1 MRFTMREPLAQTM
14 TNCLHLRNF
23 TRLNET
29 ELLMLLE
36 RRNHPE
42 VRKWMTNSELI
53 TPAEHLRFCVHLQE
67 QPDTLMLLAEFNE
80 KPTGVISF
88 HARDNSWQEVVDF
101 GCYAFYPQV
110 YFMINIEQVTMLHL
124 VAQRGIKH
132 CSCKVK
138 SANRL
143 GLLLVEQVLGAHPV
157 KHDADY
163 AYFELNFPE
172 TPAHYQTQLKQ
183 RLNDLKLQLDIA
195 L

>member
-1 MRFTMREPLAQTM
+1 M
-14 TNCLHLRNF
+14 TNCLRLRNF
-23 TRLNET
+23 THLNEA
-29 ELLMLLE
+29 EQFMLLE
-36 RRNHPE
+36 SRNHPE
-42 VRKWMTNSELI
+42 VRKWMTNSEPI
-53 TPAEHLRFCVHLQE
+53 TRAEHLRFCAHLQE
-67 QPDTLMLLAEFNE
+67 QPETLMLLAEFND
-80 KPTGVISF
+80 KPAGVISF

-110 YFMINIEQVTMLHL
+110 CFMINIEKLAMLHL
-124 VAQRGIKH
+124 VAQRGIKR

-143 GLLLVEQVLGAHPV
+143 GLLLVEQVLGAHQV

-172 TPAHYQTQLKQ
+172 TPAHYQAQLKQ
-183 RLNDLKLQLDIA
+183 RLTDLKLQLDIT